1 MNFRVWLKMNC
12 DAIVLGFIYS
22 RDDMHLKIF
31 KREKLLNMLVGLV
44 CNIVLLS
51 TPGSLP
57 LEKLGKKMVKVLGTV
72 LPSLLLPLF

>member
-1 MNFRVWLKMNC
+1 MLLFS
-12 DAIVLGFIYS
+12 GFIYS

-31 KREKLLNMLVGLV
+31 EREKLLNMLVGLV

-51 TPGSLP
+51 TPESSP